1 MRSDNYLSYRR
12 QATSKIKAPPFR
24 FSSLARRLPRAQQGI
39 RSCEI
44 QSTTASACKA
54 RTMLR
59 CDKRTRSG
67 PNRVTYRPSRWPIR
81 IERVVSRSLSTDTPS
96 FQLARKGVCPFSAVS
111 NCKRMRLQVRGRG
124 SLRHCWAAAGERL
137 RFRATGASRRMTT
150 ARACGI
156 DSRKACEQDRG
167 GVSEGESYVTE
178 LDHAGRPG
186 TNAGR
191 ATPADLSL

>member
-1 MRSDNYLSYRR
+1 MRSDNYLSCRR
-12 QATSKIKAPPFR
+12 QATSTIKALPFR

-39 RSCEI
+39 RSCKI

-96 FQLARKGVCPFSAVS
+96 FQLAREGVCPFSALS
-111 NCKRMRLQVRGRG
+111 NCKRMRLQSAGPIYGTVGRLLASG
-124 SLRHCWAAAGERL
+124 CG
-137 RFRATGASRRMTT
+137 FRATAASRRMTT

-156 DSRKACEQDRG
+156 DSRMACEQDRG